1 MKNVPFH
8 VDIETL
14 QLPHSILNITN
25 EHLCTA
31 LKESQDGI
39 LTWMEGADN
48 PALWQFLDFNSFS
61 FSIGKK

>member
-1 MKNVPFH
+1 MYMKNVPLH
-8 VDIETL
+8 VDMETL
-14 QLPHSILNITN
+14 QLPHSIRNITN

-48 PALWQFLDFNSFS
+48 PALWQFL
-61 FSIGKK
+61 